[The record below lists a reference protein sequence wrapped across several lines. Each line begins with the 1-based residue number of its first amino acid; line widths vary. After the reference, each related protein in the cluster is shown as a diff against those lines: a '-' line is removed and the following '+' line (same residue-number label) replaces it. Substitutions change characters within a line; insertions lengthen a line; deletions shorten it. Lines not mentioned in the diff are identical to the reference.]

1 MTIVTLERGY
11 QIYKSTK
18 GQKSFVQL
26 NKTAKFD
33 FERMKFFHRETI
45 KENDI
50 IRCDTNKIVVKYNS
64 NPSEFS
70 ML

>member
-1 MTIVTLERGY
+1 MTKV
-11 QIYKSTK
+11 
-18 GQKSFVQL
+18 
-26 NKTAKFD
+26 AKYD
-33 FERMKFFHRETI
+33 FERMKNFHKETM

-50 IRCDTNKIVVKYNS
+50 IRCDTNKMLVKYNS